1 MSEQQ
6 GEGGG
11 GAFTRRGFLAAAAV
25 AAGGAGFAAGAVR
38 AGAHAQGTARVAGA
52 AAAGVPR
59 TGALKIGVIGC
70 GGRGTGAAVQALR
83 ADPDTVLWS
92 MGDVFQDR
100 LDSSMSNIARA
111 MGEEGAARL
120 QADESRRFTGF
131 DSYQKV
137 IDSGVDVVLLTSYP
151 AFRPQHLR
159 AAVDAGKHV
168 FAEKPVAVDGPGVR
182 SVIESAR
189 LAKGKNLSV
198 VVGFCWRYNHGMRE
212 AFAQV
217 NGGAL
222 GEVVTAHTTYLTGT
236 LGKRPR
242 QEGWNDLEFQMR
254 NWWHFAWIS
263 GDHIVE
269 QAVHSVDRLLWAM
282 NDETPRRVICLGG
295 RAARSGPE
303 HGDVFDHFAATYE
316 YEGGRRAFHTTRQ
329 IDACPNDNTDY
340 IYGTRGSAVI
350 NGWVPTY
357 QVKDLAG
364 ANVWRYRGDGGP
376 DMYQAEHDELFAGIR
391 AGTPIND
398 CERGAHATLM
408 AIMARMAAYTGQTI
422 SWEQAMESR
431 QSLVPATFDE
441 APAVE
446 VPVPGRTKFF

>member
-1 MSEQQ
+1 M
-6 GEGGG
+6 
-11 GAFTRRGFLAAAAV
+11 
-25 AAGGAGFAAGAVR
+25 
-38 AGAHAQGTARVAGA
+38 
-52 AAAGVPR
+52 
-59 TGALKIGVIGC
+59 
-70 GGRGTGAAVQALR
+70 
-83 ADPDTVLWS
+83 
-92 MGDVFQDR
+92 
-100 LDSSMSNIARA
+100 
-111 MGEEGAARL
+111 
-120 QADESRRFTGF
+120 
-131 DSYQKV
+131 
-137 IDSGVDVVLLTSYP
+137 
-151 AFRPQHLR
+151 
-159 AAVDAGKHV
+159 
-168 FAEKPVAVDGPGVR
+168 
-182 SVIESAR
+182 
-189 LAKGKNLSV
+189 
-198 VVGFCWRYNHGMRE
+198 
-212 AFAQV
+212 
-217 NGGAL
+217 
-222 GEVVTAHTTYLTGT
+222 
-236 LGKRPR
+236 
-242 QEGWNDLEFQMR
+242 
-254 NWWHFAWIS
+254 
-263 GDHIVE
+263 
-269 QAVHSVDRLLWAM
+269 HSVDRLLWAM

>member
-217 NGGAL
+217 NGGVL

-242 QEGWNDLEFQMR
+242 QEGWNELEFQMR

-263 GDHIVE
+263 GDHIV
-269 QAVHSVDRLLWAM
+269 S
-282 NDETPRRVICLGG
+282 RRCTALTGCCG
-295 RAARSGPE
+295 R
-303 HGDVFDHFAATYE
+303 
-316 YEGGRRAFHTTRQ
+316 
-329 IDACPNDNTDY
+329 
-340 IYGTRGSAVI
+340 
-350 NGWVPTY
+350 
-357 QVKDLAG
+357 
-364 ANVWRYRGDGGP
+364 
-376 DMYQAEHDELFAGIR
+376 
-391 AGTPIND
+391 
-398 CERGAHATLM
+398 
-408 AIMARMAAYTGQTI
+408 
-422 SWEQAMESR
+422 
-431 QSLVPATFDE
+431 
-441 APAVE
+441 
-446 VPVPGRTKFF
+446 